1 MLVLLLSLILAVLE
15 VVVNTT
21 IVAREFELFVRDTE
35 KYVILI
41 SILSHAVGLLLNLAL
56 GTPST
61 HTLEWKLSAPVSHV
75 ESKTPLTSR
84 FVVRLLQLLQ
94 SSLESTLS
102 IRTLPQS
109 HAVVQV
115 LLSLSRRLTA
125 CHGHPRS
132 RFTSLL
138 TLCLHYSKV
147 CRVKD

>member
-1 MLVLLLSLILAVLE
+1 MYFGNCCTTMVVLNTELS
-15 VVVNTT
+15 
-21 IVAREFELFVRDTE
+21 REFELFVRFTK
-35 KYVILI
+35 KYVKLV

-56 GTPST
+56 STPST
-61 HTLEWKLSAPVSHV
+61 HTLEWKLSAPVFPV
-75 ESKTPLTSR
+75 ESKTPLTSL

-102 IRTLPQS
+102 IRTSPQS

>member
-1 MLVLLLSLILAVLE
+1 MVVLLLSLILTVLE

-35 KYVILI
+35 KYVMLI

-61 HTLEWKLSAPVSHV
+61 HTLEWKFSARVFPV

-102 IRTLPQS
+102 IRTSPPKS
-109 HAVVQV
+109 RCRTSTAVPIPEIDR
-115 LLSLSRRLTA
+115 LSRPSPQQIYLTT
-125 CHGHPRS
+125 HPV
-132 RFTSLL
+132 FTLLESLQ
-138 TLCLHYSKV
+138 S
-147 CRVKD
+147 